1 MIHQLQFITPILEQ
15 QLLLSP
21 SIVPFE
27 IEHMQQLTSILPCL
41 LSFLGSKELNKDKE
55 KRFLHM
61 PKTPSRVLEGI

>member
-1 MIHQLQFITPILEQ
+1 
-15 QLLLSP
+15 
-21 SIVPFE
+21 
-27 IEHMQQLTSILPCL
+27 MQQLTSILSCL